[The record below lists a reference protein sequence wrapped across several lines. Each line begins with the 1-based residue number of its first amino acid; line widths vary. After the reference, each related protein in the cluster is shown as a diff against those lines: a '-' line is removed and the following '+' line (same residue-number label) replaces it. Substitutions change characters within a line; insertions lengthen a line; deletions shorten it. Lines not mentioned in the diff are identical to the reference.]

1 MRPYPRRLLLLTA
14 CWIAIVSWISV
25 ALFVLGVVAY
35 NLGIKISLFVETG
48 EYILS
53 LAILSMVFYLALL
66 PWLRCPDCG
75 KLILVNMGEAREPI
89 GLKGLSASGAVV
101 VNAISKGNFRCMH
114 CGRGYSARPAP
125 RSSNLNKQ

>member
-14 CWIAIVSWISV
+14 CWTAIVSWISV

-53 LAILSMVFYLALL
+53 LAILSMVVYLALL
-66 PWLRCPDCG
+66 PWLRCPECG
-75 KLILVNMGEAREPI
+75 KLILFNTDVAREPM
-89 GLKGLSASGAVV
+89 GLKGISPSGAVV
-101 VNAISKGNFRCMH
+101 VNTISKGNFRCMH
-114 CGRGYSARPAP
+114 CGREYSARPAP
-125 RSSNLNKQ
+125 SSSDFNKR